1 MLPLDD
7 PRWKE
12 LQHAYGDAADVP
24 DMLRALA
31 SSTGPKTGCQDE
43 PWFSLWSSLCHQG
56 DVYTAS
62 YAAVP
67 HIVKIASKAKAPID
81 FSFFQLPAAIEIA
94 RRTGRG
100 PDIPEVYVDDYHRAV
115 ASLLENA
122 SLHRYEPWDQSML
135 LSVAAAQAVAKG
147 HVDVAEALLN
157 LDADWIAKI
166 NNGEFD

>member
-1 MLPLDD
+1 MLSLDD
-7 PRWKE
+7 PRWSE
-12 LQHAYGDAADVP
+12 LRHAYGDAANVP
-24 DMLRALA
+24 DLLRALA
-31 SSTGPKTGCQDE
+31 SSPGPKANHMDE

-67 HIVKIASKAKAPID
+67 HIVHMASQVREPVD
-81 FSFFQLPAAIEIA
+81 FAFFQLPAAVEVA

-100 PDIPEVYVDDYHRAV
+100 PDIPKPYADDYHRAIAQLV
-115 ASLLENA
+115 ENV
-122 SLHRYEPWDQSML
+122 SLHRNEPWDQSML
-135 LSVAAAQAVAKG
+135 LSAAAAQTVAKG

-166 NNGEFD
+166 NNREFD